1 MEFFCENSQ
10 WPSADNYFTTKLHL
24 RCLPWFW
31 IRLSV
36 RRDAVILEHK
46 ILRSMFYDFFS
57 SSRSQMFSKIG
68 VLKNFANFTGK
79 HMRWSVSLTLSLP
92 VPRWAGANTDI
103 PSNSNISK
111 AVRVNIAFTATFFK
125 EYSISFLM
133 IYRLTDFSL
142 FIDF

>member
-10 WPSADNYFTTKLHL
+10 LLSADNYFTTKLHL
-24 RCLPWFW
+24 RYLPWFW
-31 IRLSV
+31 IRLCI
-36 RRDAVILEHK
+36 RRDEVILEQK
-46 ILRSMFYDFFS
+46 MLRSMFYDFFS

-68 VLKNFANFTGK
+68 ALKNFSNFIGK
-79 HMRWSVSLTLSLP
+79 HMRWSVSLTLSLL

-111 AVRVNIAFTATFFK
+111 AVRVNIAFTATFLK

-133 IYRLTDFSL
+133 ICRLTDFSL